1 MNQYKETANTT
12 NGNIAAIDLTD
23 LFKKI
28 FYHWPLYLF
37 IIGLSVIGGFIYLRY
52 ARPNYM
58 SSAKLY
64 LKDEKKGQGEEADIM
79 KSLSIF
85 NSGKNIENEMELIKS
100 PILVEKVV
108 RDKQFNVRYYQKGNI
123 RTQELYEDLPLK
135 LQFISDSSKTGTYI
149 FDITV
154 SSADMKITHVD
165 KHGPDSVF
173 FAKPGV
179 PFKVGKETMQISFNP
194 KNMPDKGGVYRIKID
209 SIQLFA
215 YDKIED
221 INTALVNKEATVVMV
236 TYEDPIP
243 GKTADFLNA
252 LLDTYNE
259 YTLDDKN
266 RVALKTIRFLNGR
279 IDSLKDELG
288 FLERQEEH
296 FKVTRG
302 ITDIEGSAKLALDQV
317 KDADVK
323 LNEANMQLS
332 IFDQVDNYI
341 NNPGADYPFAPL
353 MGNVDQTL
361 TAMINRYEELL
372 KEKNKLSLSLQPS
385 SIIVQN
391 LDKQINDAKGTIR
404 EYISGYR
411 RNAGVAQNRMQAKVN
426 QINAKI
432 ANIPSYER
440 EYINI
445 KRQQT
450 VKENL
455 YLHLLKKKEEAAVSY
470 ASNVTDNKVIAPA
483 FIPTKPITPNKT
495 LVFVSFIAGGLLLA
509 TGYLYAK
516 YFLNNKVLSKKDIEQ
531 VSPSP
536 LIAEVFEYKEDLN
549 ELMQHRS
556 VLQEQIFSLRT
567 NLRFLMTDPSIP
579 NIIQITSSVSGEG
592 KTFITAHLG
601 KALTANNKKVVLLEL
616 DLRKPK
622 LSKFFG
628 LDNQVGIT
636 NFIIDSKS
644 TDEIIKRV
652 PGVDNLSIVS
662 SGPIPP
668 NPIELIESKRMAAL
682 INSLKEKFDYI
693 IIDTAPIGVVSDA
706 KSLAAYADCTLF
718 VVRYKY
724 TLKGKMAAVLD
735 ILRESYFKK
744 TGVIFNGIAQNT
756 VHTYQYY
763 YQYSYSEN
771 KMRESW
777 FKILLRQMKQ
787 RLA

>member
-1 MNQYKETANTT
+1 MNQNKDIAN
-12 NGNIAAIDLTD
+12 NNAMAIDLTD
-23 LFKKI
+23 LFKKV
-28 FYHWPLYLF
+28 FYHWPLYLL
-37 IIGLSVIGGFIYLRY
+37 IAALSVAGAFIYLRY

-58 SSAKLY
+58 SSSKLY
-64 LKDEKKGQGEEADIM
+64 LKDEKKGNGEESDIM

-108 RDKQFNVRYYQKGNI
+108 RENQFNIRYFHKGNI
-123 RTQELYEDLPLK
+123 RTQELYDVLPLQ
-135 LQFISDSSKTGTYI
+135 LHFISDSSKTGNYTL
-149 FDITV
+149 DVAVTQA
-154 SSADMKITHVD
+154 SMKITNVR
-165 KHGPDSVF
+165 KNQPDSVF
-173 FAKPGV
+173 YAKPGV
-179 PFKVGKETMQISFNP
+179 PFALGKDIMAINFNP
-194 KNMPDKGGVYRIKID
+194 RELPGSGNTYRIKID
-209 SIQLFA
+209 SIELFA
-215 YDKIED
+215 YEKIDD
-221 INTALVNKEATVVMV
+221 INTALVNKDATVIVV
-236 TYEDPIP
+236 TNEDPIP
-243 GKTADFLNA
+243 TRAAAFLNS
-252 LLDTYNE
+252 LMDTYNE

-266 RVALKTIRFLNGR
+266 RVALKTIQFLTGR

-288 FLERQEEH
+288 FLEKEEER

-317 KDADVK
+317 KDADLK

-332 IFDQVDNYI
+332 VFDQVDDYI

-372 KEKNKLSLSLQPS
+372 KEKNRLSLSLQPS

-391 LDKQINDAKGTIR
+391 LDKQISDAKNTIR
-404 EYISGYR
+404 EYISGYK
-411 RNAGVAQNRMQAKVN
+411 RNAGVAQTKMQDKVN

-432 ANIPSYER
+432 ASIPAYER

-483 FIPTKPITPNKT
+483 FIPTKPITPKKT
-495 LVFVSFIAGGLLLA
+495 LVFVSFIAAGLLLA
-509 TGYLYAK
+509 TGYVYAK
-516 YFLNNKVLSKKDIEQ
+516 YFLNNKVLSKKDVEQ
-531 VSPSP
+531 FTTAPV
-536 LIAEVFEYKEDLN
+536 LAEIFEFKDDVDD
-549 ELMQHRS
+549 LMQHRS

-567 NLRFLMTDPSIP
+567 NLRFLMTDPNIP
-579 NIIQITSSVSGEG
+579 NIIQITSSISGEG

-628 LDNQVGIT
+628 LDHQIGVT
-636 NFIIDSKS
+636 NYIIDSK
-644 TDEIIKRV
+644 TPDDIIKKV
-652 PGVDNLSIVS
+652 PGVENLSIVS

-668 NPIELIESKRMAAL
+668 NPIEMIESKRMSAL

-693 IIDTAPIGVVSDA
+693 IIDTAPIGVVADA
-706 KSLAAYADCTLF
+706 KSLAQYVDCTLF
-718 VVRYKY
+718 VARYKY
-724 TLKGKMAAVLD
+724 TMKSKLASVLD
-735 ILRESYFKK
+735 ILKEGYFKK
-744 TGVIFNGIAQNT
+744 TGIIFNGIAQNT

-763 YQYSYSEN
+763 YQYTYAEN
-771 KMRESW
+771 KMRPNW
-777 FKILLRQMKQ
+777 FKLLIRQMRQ
-787 RLA
+787 RFA